1 MSELLALLRRIESRG
16 KIETAHKTK
25 ELCGRVFLYG
35 VATGECE
42 RNIAADLNKALK
54 PRVEKNLAAITDPAK
69 VGELLRALDGYTG
82 QPVTHAA
89 LRLAPHVFLRPGELR
104 AGRWE
109 EIDFDAA
116 VWRIPAERMKMKRG
130 HQSQRGADDI
140 CNRIFPEV
148 CL

>member
-1 MSELLALLRRIESRG
+1 
-16 KIETAHKTK
+16 
-25 ELCGRVFLYG
+25 
-35 VATGECE
+35 
-42 RNIAADLNKALK
+42 
-54 PRVEKNLAAITDPAK
+54 
-69 VGELLRALDGYTG
+69 LDGYTG